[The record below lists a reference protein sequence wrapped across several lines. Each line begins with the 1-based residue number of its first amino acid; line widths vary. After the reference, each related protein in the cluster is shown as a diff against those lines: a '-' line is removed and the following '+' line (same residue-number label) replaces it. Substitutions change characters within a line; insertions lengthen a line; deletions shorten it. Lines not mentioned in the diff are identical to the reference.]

1 MVRFKRG
8 EKVVEP
14 SIGLCDVEGLR
25 RMKYDGVEQDYYI
38 FKAPHTKLYVPVEK
52 AEKQGIRRPMTGDE
66 VKKIYALLKQ
76 PVSPNRTDSR
86 LQYLNYREIIKSGD
100 PMKISR
106 LLRDLYILEQS
117 DDLKGKERDIM
128 EQAKRFLCEEIT
140 FVKDQPKTKVI
151 EQINESLR
159 AMYKK
164 KVAKD
169 REKSK
174 GKKRAQ
180 APAKM
185 VEGPDEEDFTDEDEE

>member
-1 MVRFKRG
+1 MARFKRG

-14 SIGLCDVEGLR
+14 SIGLCDVEGVR
-25 RMKYDGVEQDYYI
+25 RMNYDGKEQDYYI
-38 FKAPHTKLYVPVEK
+38 LKAAHTRLYVPVDR
-52 AEKQGIRRPMTGDE
+52 AEKQGIRRPMTADE
-66 VKKIYALLKQ
+66 VKKIHALLKQ

-100 PMKISR
+100 PQKISR

-128 EQAKRFLCEEIT
+128 EQAKRFLCDEIT
-140 FVKDQPKTKVI
+140 FVKNQPKTKVM

-169 REKSK
+169 REKAQK
-174 GKKRAQ
+174 RKKVTG
-180 APAKM
+180 KM
-185 VEGPDEEDFTDEDEE
+185 VETKFDDQDVEEDEEE

>member
-8 EKVVEP
+8 ETVVEP
-14 SIGLCDVEGLR
+14 SIGLCQVEGIR
-25 RMKYDGVEQDYYI
+25 RMKYDGLDQDYYI
-38 FKAPHTKLYVPVEK
+38 FKAAHTRLYVPVDK
-52 AEKQGIRRPMTGDE
+52 AEKQGIRRPMTNDE
-66 VKKIYALLKQ
+66 VKKIYTLLKQ

-100 PMKISR
+100 PTKISR

-151 EQINESLR
+151 EQITESLR
-159 AMYKK
+159 MMYKK

-169 REKSK
+169 REKTK

-185 VEGPDEEDFTDEDEE
+185 VESNEEEEVMDDDE